1 MMENDIVIDNMTYKI
16 MKYLYGKR
24 KVKYGKIRKKFGDD
38 NAYLVSELCRVKY
51 AAIHNSDGSY
61 TQDTSYLPDDYEVSL
76 LVPGNKY
83 VEDRRSSNMIRIT
96 PILLSAVS
104 VLISILGL
112 IISITSSNTEIF
124 VHLLK

>member
-1 MMENDIVIDNMTYKI
+1 MENDIVIDNMTYKI

-38 NAYLVSELCRVKY
+38 AYLVLELCRVKY
-51 AAIHNSDGSY
+51 AAIYTSDGSY

-96 PILLSAVS
+96 PIFLSAVS
-104 VLISILGL
+104 VLISIIGL